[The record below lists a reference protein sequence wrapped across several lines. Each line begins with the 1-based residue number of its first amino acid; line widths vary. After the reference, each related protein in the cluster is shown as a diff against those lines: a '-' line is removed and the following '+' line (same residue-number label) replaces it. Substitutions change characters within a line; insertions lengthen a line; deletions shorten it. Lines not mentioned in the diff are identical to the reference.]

1 MTMFFAVNAFT
12 MSAELVV
19 PSTLSYM
26 RCVYMQH
33 FSPTVAAMFSAVN
46 TITLSVERGVLW
58 IGGLYASHDDSE
70 TLMATCAR
78 LDTERMLSCLFQF
91 RAALHLRP

>member
-1 MTMFFAVNAFT
+1 MTTIIAVNAFT
-12 MSAELVV
+12 ISAELVV

-46 TITLSVERGVLW
+46 AITLSVEICLLW
-58 IGGLYASHDDSE
+58 FGGLYASHVDFE
-70 TLMATCAR
+70 T
-78 LDTERMLSCLFQF
+78 
-91 RAALHLRP
+91 